1 MLNKKNIKMHLL
13 SLFILCTGFVLCRY
27 VFFDV
32 HGMKQLPASLFGVG
46 IVFLAISFF
55 LRCKMAPIII
65 ALAYL
70 IGFVA
75 GVVFGMDGIDA
86 GGGATNNLWIIWTTV
101 FICFSVICII
111 TESAYSTKKRICKSK
126 SDKEKVNNRNANRK
140 EFDSEL
146 EELLRK
152 AEALIPEELL
162 PDLPFMK
169 EAPDVHDW
177 YMFEHE
183 LWGVGEEIRQLTLK
197 YKKKFDKSQL
207 DRIANICL
215 DKRAKRGRQ
224 SFVLLLGRKQYVD
237 YADKI
242 VTVLED
248 EDVDGHVINT
258 LYKMQ
263 AGQYVELMKPFLNHK
278 RTWIKNEAKR
288 FINKFEGLE

>member
-1 MLNKKNIKMHLL
+1 MLNKKNNIIHLV
-13 SLFILCTGFVLCRY
+13 SLFILCVEFALCRY
-27 VFFDV
+27 TFLEI
-32 HGMKQLPASLFGVG
+32 HGMKQLPGLLFAVG
-46 IVFLAISFF
+46 MIFLVISF
-55 LRCKMAPIII
+55 LKRGKMAPIVM

-75 GVVFGMDGIDA
+75 GVVFETDGVDA
-86 GGGATNNLWIIWTTV
+86 GGGATSNLWIIWTVV
-101 FICFSVICII
+101 FVSLSVISGIG
-111 TESAYSTKKRICKSK
+111 
-126 SDKEKVNNRNANRK
+126 EKIFNNRESVISEPKLANRSRE
-140 EFDSEL
+140 EFDREL
-146 EELLRK
+146 EELFRK

-169 EAPDVHDW
+169 DVPDVHDW

-183 LWGVGEEIRQLTLK
+183 LWAVGEEIRQLTLK

-207 DRIANICL
+207 DRIVNICL

-224 SFVLLLGRKQYVD
+224 SFVMLLGRKQYAC

-242 VTVLED
+242 VTILED
-248 EDVDGHVINT
+248 EDVEGHVINT

-263 AGQYVELMKPFLNHK
+263 AGQYVEWMKPFLNHK
-278 RTWIKNEAKR
+278 RTWIRNEAKR